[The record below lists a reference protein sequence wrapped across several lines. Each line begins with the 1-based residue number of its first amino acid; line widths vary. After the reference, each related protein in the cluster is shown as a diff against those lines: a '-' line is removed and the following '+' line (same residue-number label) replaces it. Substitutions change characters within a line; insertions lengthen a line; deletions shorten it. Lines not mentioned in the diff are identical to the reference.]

1 MTVADLAIIA
11 GLVFAW
17 GTLSA
22 RLERFDMTA
31 PIVFTLAGV
40 LLAHGPLAPLGIAP
54 GSEVVKVLTEAT
66 LALVL
71 FSDASRVGLH
81 QLRADLG
88 LCVRL
93 GAGNF
98 PLIWHAATS
107 AEEEQASSVPG
118 AAWRARR
125 ACCSRA
131 SGRRELPRA
140 LVTSGD
146 RRGSP

>member
-1 MTVADLAIIA
+1 M
-11 GLVFAW
+11 
-17 GTLSA
+17 
-22 RLERFDMTA
+22 
-31 PIVFTLAGV
+31 
-40 LLAHGPLAPLGIAP
+40 
-54 GSEVVKVLTEAT
+54 VKVPAEAT
-66 LALVL
+66 LALLL
-71 FSDASRVGLH
+71 FSDAPRVGLH

-88 LCVRL
+88 LCVRLL

-107 AEEEQASSVPG
+107 AEEEQASSGPG

-125 ACCSRA
+125 ASCSRT
-131 SGRRELPRA
+131 SGRRELPQA